1 MSRAQVEELRRA
13 SIQDL
18 TKQLENAHQELFNL
32 RFRLAKMQ
40 LKNHREVRQV
50 KKNIAR
56 INTIIR
62 EKELGLS

>member
-1 MSRAQVEELRRA
+1 VNAADLRGLNVQELA
-13 SIQDL
+13 
-18 TKQLENAHQELFNL
+18 KQLEEAHQELFNL
-32 RFRLAKMQ
+32 RFRLSTMQ
-40 LKNHREVRQV
+40 LKNHRELRQV